1 MKKQTGFTLIE
12 LIVVILILG
21 ILAATALPKF
31 VNVENEAHVGAH
43 NGAAGAFQAAIMLVH
58 AKWIAQGKPTTAAE
72 YLIDTSTYAY
82 INGTGYPEHVVLV
95 SGSSA
100 AAADSTDCAELW
112 NNLFQQNG
120 PVAVASPAT
129 TNDYSALY
137 AANNCTYTR
146 QALSTISIGY
156 NFSTGAITIDDTP

>member
-58 AKWIAQGKPTTAAE
+58 AKWIAQGKPSAGAE
-72 YLIDTSTYAY
+72 YLVDTSTYAY
-82 INGTGYPEHVVLV
+82 INGTGYPEDVVLT
-95 SGSSA
+95 SGGTA
-100 AAADSTDCAELW
+100 AAATAATCVNVW

-120 PVAVASPAT
+120 PVADIAGA
-129 TNDYSALY
+129 NDYTVTY
-137 AANNCTYTR
+137 GDPTCTYTR
-146 QALSTISIGY
+146 TALTTLNITY
-156 NFSTGAITIDDTP
+156 DHDTGAIAIDDTP